1 MEYVLL
7 VLYVAGLA
15 LVYHG
20 QRKAEQRIKELE
32 AELRGRDEHK
42 ALLQRLDEMEQL
54 MRQFDPEPVRAELT
68 RLRASVGQLLEPP
81 AAPEPL
87 PSADEISRVQEV
99 KQLVHRHLRR
109 AGCDQVQ
116 ILDDDQQLDAEELE
130 VRIEAMKDGLCI
142 KGRLQVVGN
151 DVREIGLDDTHK
163 LFP

>member
-7 VLYVAGLA
+7 VLYIAGLA
-15 LVYHG
+15 LVYQG
-20 QRKAEQRIKELE
+20 QRKAEQRAKELE
-32 AELRGRDEHK
+32 AELRGRDEQK
-42 ALLQRLDEMEQL
+42 VVLDRLDEIEQL
-54 MRQFDPEPVRAELT
+54 LRQLDPEPTRAELS

-87 PSADEISRVQEV
+87 PEADEISRVQEV
-99 KQLVHRHLRR
+99 KQLINRHLRR

-116 ILDDDQQLDAEELE
+116 ILDGDHQLDGDEIE
-130 VRIEAMKDGLCI
+130 VRIEAMRDGLCI
-142 KGRLQVVGN
+142 KGRLQVVGK

>member
-7 VLYVAGLA
+7 VLYLAGLA

-20 QRKAEQRIKELE
+20 QRKAEQRAKELE
-32 AELRGRDEHK
+32 AELRSKDEQK
-42 ALLQRLDEMEQL
+42 AVLERLDELEQL
-54 MRQFDPEPVRAELT
+54 LRQLDPEPTRSELT
-68 RLRASVGQLLEPP
+68 RLRADVAQLLEPP

-99 KQLVHRHLRR
+99 KRLIHRHLRR
-109 AGCDQVQ
+109 SGCDQVQ
-116 ILDDDQQLDAEELE
+116 ILDADAELDGEELE
-130 VRIEAMKDGLCI
+130 VRIEAMRDGLCL
-142 KGRLQVVGN
+142 KGRLQIVGN

>member
-1 MEYVLL
+1 VEYLLL

-15 LVYHG
+15 LVYQG
-20 QRKAEQRIKELE
+20 QRKAEQRAKEFE
-32 AELRGRDEHK
+32 AELRGRDEQ
-42 ALLQRLDEMEQL
+42 AAVLERLDELEQL
-54 MRQFDPEPVRAELT
+54 LRQMDPEPTRAEVN
-68 RLRASVGQLLEPP
+68 RLRAAVAQLLEPP

-87 PSADEISRVQEV
+87 PDANEISRVQEV

-109 AGCDQVQ
+109 SGCDQIH
-116 ILDDDQQLDAEELE
+116 ILDEDQDLDGDELE
-130 VRIEAMKDGLCI
+130 VRIEAMRDGLCI